1 MMSDFKEQPVN
12 PEQEK
17 TRKKQIRSLFYSE
30 GDAALADHI
39 LENSDCDD
47 NPGDEA
53 EELSEG
59 SDVITRSNITLLR
72 LMKRKHKMTRYQHF
86 DNTRKQMQQGS

>member
-30 GDAALADHI
+30 GDAALVDHI

-47 NPGDEA
+47 NPGD
-53 EELSEG
+53 
-59 SDVITRSNITLLR
+59 
-72 LMKRKHKMTRYQHF
+72 
-86 DNTRKQMQQGS
+86 